1 VSLTIHQPT
10 AMTALMKVAR
20 GAGNVELRE
29 VAIPAIEPC
38 DVLVRVAYV
47 GICGSDLHIR
57 RDTHPNHPPVI
68 LGHEFSGVIA
78 EVGADVH
85 GWRPGDRVVSE
96 LHGGACQRC
105 RLCRT
110 GNYFACPHKRPIG
123 WWTNGAYAEFI
134 RVPAWLLHR
143 VPAELPLL
151 EAALTEPLAV
161 CMNVFQR
168 TPVQPQSH
176 VVVVGPGPIGIL
188 AGLAAKAAGAGS
200 VTMVGRDTSRDRL
213 DRAIDLGFDH
223 VINTS
228 HEDLQASVL
237 GLTDGMGADLVIEAG
252 GSEQAVQ
259 AAILAAR
266 KLGSIAALGVHS
278 GHFQF
283 PWNDAVFKALN
294 MTFSFSANF
303 LAFEQALGLL
313 RSRAVPAHRLVDGV
327 FPLCDWREAFE
338 RLERREALKLILKVG
353 ASEDGA

>member
-1 VSLTIHQPT
+1 MSIQRSTT
-10 AMTALMKVAR
+10 MTALMKVAR

-29 VAIPAIEPC
+29 VAVPAIDPG
-38 DVLVRVAYV
+38 DVLVRVEYV
-47 GICGSDLHIR
+47 GICGSDLHIH

-78 EVGADVH
+78 EVGEAVQE
-85 GWRPGDRVVSE
+85 WRPGDRVVSE
-96 LHGGACQRC
+96 LHGGACNVC
-105 RLCRT
+105 RLCKT
-110 GNYFACPHKRPIG
+110 GNFFACPNKRPIG
-123 WWTNGAYAEFI
+123 WWTDGAYADFI

-143 VPAELPLL
+143 VPEDLPLL
-151 EAALTEPLAV
+151 HAALTEPLAV

-168 TPVQPQSH
+168 TPVHPQSH
-176 VVVVGPGPIGIL
+176 VVVVGPGPIGFL

-213 DRAIDLGFDH
+213 ERAIDLGFDH

-228 HEDLQASVL
+228 REDLRASVL

-259 AAILAAR
+259 ASIVAAR

-278 GHFQF
+278 GFFQF

-303 LAFEQALGLL
+303 MAFEQALGLL
-313 RSRAVPAHRLVDGV
+313 RSRAVPAHRLIDGV
-327 FPLCDWREAFE
+327 LPLGEWREAFE

-353 ASEDGA
+353 ATEVGA